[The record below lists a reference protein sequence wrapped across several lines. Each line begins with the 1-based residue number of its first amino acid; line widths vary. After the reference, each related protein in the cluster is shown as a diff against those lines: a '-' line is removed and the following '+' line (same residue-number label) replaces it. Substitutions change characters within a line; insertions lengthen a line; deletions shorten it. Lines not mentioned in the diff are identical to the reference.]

1 MSIRTTKMRP
11 PKGSAIIPP
20 GTANGK
26 RKFMKRQCLFQ
37 KGGGGRPA
45 RPLSPAW
52 TWSPRPPYQDLPGS
66 QSSAGLA
73 WPCPGAAGRPC
84 GPRHGGRDQGRVGEW
99 PGGRRAT
106 IYSSAPSVEG
116 CREKRELAAPP
127 VRAEP
132 RPLRA
137 LTVGL
142 PTGSGEAGRAVLA
155 ASDFLSEKYTEQR
168 VHSCAPAAQK

>member
-1 MSIRTTKMRP
+1 MPSSTGFFLFILCLLPWTHVHTAVIRKLQV
-11 PKGSAIIPP
+11 GEQS
-20 GTANGK
+20 
-26 RKFMKRQCLFQ
+26 RQ
-37 KGGGGRPA
+37 PT
-45 RPLSPAW
+45 SPAW